1 MMLIQYMLC
10 YALHHNL
17 WTQFRLSCRISLQ
30 EHPPLP
36 LSGQPLRDPSSTYA
50 VEAGPTS
57 SHINGQRVSY
67 TLPPPPL
74 HTPPPSSHPLL
85 TPPPHTPSSHPLLTP
100 PPHTPSSRPL
110 LTPPPH
116 TFSGLCSASPSD
128 FAQGFCQAD
137 FSGTMFES
145 HFDPVFWCRGDRWTL
160 EQKSLLLT
168 LQLESLLYMP
178 PPQMLPRF
186 LRR

>member
-1 MMLIQYMLC
+1 MLIQYMLC

-17 WTQFRLSCRISLQ
+17 WTQFKLSCRISLQ

-74 HTPPPSSHPLL
+74 HTPPPHTPSSHPLL
-85 TPPPHTPSSHPLLTP
+85 TPPPHTPSSHPL
-100 PPHTPSSRPL
+100 
-110 LTPPPH
+110 
-116 TFSGLCSASPSD
+116 
-128 FAQGFCQAD
+128 
-137 FSGTMFES
+137 
-145 HFDPVFWCRGDRWTL
+145 WTL
-160 EQKSLLLT
+160 FCLTQRCLLKAFAKLISAAPCLNLT
-168 LQLESLLYMP
+168 LTQCSGAGGIGGP
-178 PPQMLPRF
+178 
-186 LRR
+186 